1 MDNLIVRFRSEDGF
15 NLSRAEPLDLPR
27 ISGRI
32 IGETPSDFD
41 TGWVADRNNI
51 ALFEVAHNI
60 HNTNGKQALAGTFD
74 GPARTRVDDIS
85 TSRSDRHTDPSL
97 ARCQTSTLGQKQR
110 SDRFGRENRAENR
123 WPFPANDPNGLARE
137 RA

>member
-15 NLSRAEPLDLPR
+15 NLTRAQPLDLPR

-32 IGETPSDFD
+32 IGETPSEFD

-60 HNTNGKQALAGTFD
+60 HNTNGKQAFAGTFD
-74 GPARTRVDDIS
+74 GTPRTGVDDVS

-97 ARCQTSTLGQKQR
+97 ARREASTLWQKQR
-110 SDRFGRENRAENR
+110 ADRFGRENSAENR
-123 WPFPANDPNGLARE
+123 RPFP
-137 RA
+137 